1 MGLKKI
7 DLGMLQSISKIL
19 GDTDSGFTGTEITDL
34 LSECNIAGL
43 NPSDTKWKRIYAA
56 LSKKQEMDRCSNNLF
71 KFFQTAMNPARNY
84 NNNERFN
91 NIRSEL
97 NCILSLSGLFLRED
111 GIFEKTSVTK
121 TLNEA
126 SAKVYNLKKALKD
139 RKSHQDIIKFCKEE
153 LISDNYFHAVLEA
166 VKSIAEKIRNKTSL
180 EGDGSELVDKAF
192 SFKTKE
198 GGNKIPHL
206 AINTLTSKSEQSE
219 QTGFMNLL
227 KGLFGMFRNCLS
239 HEPKIIWK
247 FEEQDALD
255 ILSLISLMHR
265 RLDNATPAIKNLK
278 GSDK

>member
-34 LSECNIAGL
+34 LSECNIADL
-43 NPSDTKWKRIYAA
+43 NPSYTKWKRIYAA
-56 LSKKQEMDRCSNNLF
+56 LSKKQEMDKCSNNLLN
-71 KFFQTAMNPARNY
+71 FFQTAMNPARNY

-97 NCILSLSGLFLRED
+97 NGILSLSGLFLRED

-121 TLNEA
+121 TLSEA

-139 RKSHQDIIKFCKEE
+139 RKSHPDIIKFCKEE

-166 VKSIAEKIRNKTSL
+166 VKSVAEKIRNKTSL
-180 EGDGSELVDKAF
+180 EEDGSELVEKAF
-192 SFKTKE
+192 SFKKE
-198 GGNKIPHL
+198 GVMKIPHL
-206 AINTLTSKSEQSE
+206 AINTLASKSEQSE

-227 KGLFGMFRNCLS
+227 KGLFGMFRNCLA

-247 FEEQDALD
+247 LGEQDALD

-278 GSDK
+278 GFDK